1 MGDGAARLH
10 TAQLLRRTALFSKHI
25 KSFFRRFSNAVFRIQ
40 DESWQDIRTFFLG
53 FSFASFVATAS
64 YVPTTI
70 ITALL
75 AKATERVWLMLWKQT
90 YFSCFKSHPYK
101 NPFLTYASIF
111 HYFISGRFPIRTKR
125 SIHQTRTIGRG
136 VLCHRFQRIQQV
148 SFIKQEKLFQLATTL
163 LRGEKAYF
171 WRGTIV
177 LYYVENASHLRKV
190 MSLLHTFS
198 FWALKAWK
206 AEAKTVAWR
215 LRMHTRTKT
224 LYKHRHLQASCLVI
238 VCRSWTQPVGG
249 GTVCRPGWFAVTAEL
264 AESALVNQFINV
276 ILMTSW
282 L

>member
-101 NPFLTYASIF
+101 NPFLTYASLF

-163 LRGEKAYF
+163 LRGGESIFLKGYHSTILCRKCIPLEKSHVTFAYVF
-171 WRGTIV
+171 FLSLEGSEGWSKDGGVAAANAHKNQNTIQTQTFTG
-177 LYYVENASHLRKV
+177 
-190 MSLLHTFS
+190 LLPS
-198 FWALKAWK
+198 N
-206 AEAKTVAWR
+206 
-215 LRMHTRTKT
+215 
-224 LYKHRHLQASCLVI
+224 SNC
-238 VCRSWTQPVGG
+238 
-249 GTVCRPGWFAVTAEL
+249 
-264 AESALVNQFINV
+264 
-276 ILMTSW
+276 
-282 L
+282 